1 MLHRYTHNDT
11 QWIDLHNPTQEEV
24 RGLMEEFTLDPQVAE
39 ELLAPTLKPQVDARD
54 DAFYLVLHFPMFK
67 KSGTVMERSTEIDFV
82 VGEKWI
88 ITTRYEEV
96 DPLHK
101 FSKIFEVNSVLSKS
115 DFGSSGPILLYY
127 MLTHLYQS
135 LTDELATVEDRLD
148 DAEEAIFDERGRE
161 MVAELS
167 YIGRDLLNL
176 KQSLVPHSEVL
187 ESLKETM
194 QTMFKGAYAPQFDSV
209 EGDYYRLRTHISAQ
223 HESLA
228 ELRETNT
235 SLVNTNQN
243 EVMKVLTILAFVT
256 FPLTLFTSLFGMNT
270 VATPIVGADNDFYIL
285 LGFMLG
291 ATFLFFAYFKYK
303 KWL

>member
-1 MLHRYTHNDT
+1 MLQRYTHNDT
-11 QWIDLHNPTQEEV
+11 QWIDLHAPTQEEV
-24 RGLMEEFTLDPQVAE
+24 RGLMEEFSLDPKIAE
-39 ELLAPTLKPQVDARD
+39 ELLTPTLKPQVEARD
-54 DAFYLVLHFPMFK
+54 ASYYLVLHFPVFK
-67 KSGTVMERSTEIDFV
+67 KSGSVLEHATEIDFV
-82 VGEKWI
+82 VGEHWI
-88 ITTRYEEV
+88 ITTRYEEI

-115 DFGSSGPILLYY
+115 DFGSSGTTLLYY

-135 LTDELATVEDRLD
+135 LTDELTTIEDRLD

-176 KQSLVPHSEVL
+176 KQSLVPHAEVV
-187 ESLKETM
+187 ESLRDTM
-194 QTMFKGAYAPQFDSV
+194 TRVFDGRYAQLFESV
-209 EGDYYRLRTHISAQ
+209 QSDYFRLRTHIQAQ

-228 ELRETNT
+228 ELRTTNT

-243 EVMKVLTILAFVT
+243 EVMKVLTILAFIT
-256 FPLTLFTSLFGMNT
+256 FPLTLFSSLFGMNT
-270 VATPIVGADNDFYIL
+270 LATPIVGTQNDFYIIV
-285 LGFMLG
+285 GFMLC
-291 ATFLFFAYFKYK
+291 ATLLFFAYFKYK

>member
-1 MLHRYTHNDT
+1 MLHRYTHNET
-11 QWIDLHNPTQEEV
+11 QWVDLHNPTQEEV
-24 RGLMEEFTLDPQVAE
+24 RGLMEEFSLDPQIAE
-39 ELLAPTLKPQVDARD
+39 ELLTPTLKPQVDARGGS
-54 DAFYLVLHFPMFK
+54 FYLVLHFPMFK
-67 KSGTVMERSTEIDFV
+67 KSGTVMERAAEVDFV
-82 VGEKWI
+82 VGEHYL
-88 ITTRYEEV
+88 ITTRYEDV

-115 DFGSSGPILLYY
+115 DFGSSGVTLFYY

-135 LTDELATVEDRLD
+135 LTDELATIEDRLD

-161 MVAELS
+161 MVVELS

-187 ESLKETM
+187 DSLTDTM
-194 QTMFKGAYAPQFDSV
+194 RTMYDGRYREVFERVQS
-209 EGDYYRLRTHISAQ
+209 DYYRLRTHVSAQ

-228 ELRETNT
+228 ELRVTNT

-256 FPLTLFTSLFGMNT
+256 FPLTLFTSLFSMNT
-270 VATPIVGADNDFYIL
+270 VATPIVGVENDFYIL
-285 LGFMLG
+285 LGIML
-291 ATFLFFAYFKYK
+291 AAMFLFFAYFKYK